1 MAAVVG
7 TALVGE
13 GKPGLDLGREG
24 VEEILSRG
32 IPEALVRG
40 KRVLVLTPDTT
51 RTCPLPRLVAGLR
64 AVVGRSAARLD
75 FMVALG
81 SHTALSEEQIL
92 ALYGISPQRRAAEFP
107 TTRFLNH
114 RWDLPGTLMPVGT
127 IGADEIERLTGGLFR
142 EAVNIDINRTISDY
156 DLLLILGP
164 VFPHEVVGMSG
175 GNKYLFPGIS
185 GGDFLHFFHW
195 LGAVIT
201 CWKTI
206 GYKHTPVRQV
216 VDRAAQMVAV
226 PRHCVAMVVG
236 PGNTLAGLF
245 VGSPEE
251 AWSRAADLS
260 AQLHVVYKAR
270 PYHTVLGEAP
280 EMYDEIWVAGKV
292 MYKLEPVVADGGRL
306 IIYGPHIRTI
316 SRTWGQQLERV
327 GYHVRDYFLKQM
339 DRFRDVPRGVLA
351 HSTHVRGVGTY
362 ENGMERPRIEVIL
375 ATGIPEAMCRQVNLG
390 YADPRTI
397 RLDEYKGRQD
407 EGILYVEHA
416 GEVLHRLESERPI
429 R

>member
-1 MAAVVG
+1 MSTVVG
-7 TALVGE
+7 KGE
-13 GKPGLDLGREG
+13 PYLDLGRDEI
-24 VEEILSRG
+24 EEILSRG
-32 IPEALVRG
+32 IPEELVRG
-40 KRVLVLTPDTT
+40 KRVLVLTPDST
-51 RTCPLPRLVAGLR
+51 RTCPLPRLVAALQ
-64 AVVGRSAARLD
+64 AVVGRVAGRLD

-81 SHTALSEEQIL
+81 SHKPLPEEQIL
-92 ALYGISPQRRAAEFP
+92 SLYGIQSARRAAEFP
-107 TTRFLNH
+107 TTQFLNH
-114 RWDLPGTLMPVGT
+114 RWDLPGTLAKLGT
-127 IGADEIERLTGGLFR
+127 ISAEEIEALTGGLFR
-142 EAVNIDINRTISDY
+142 EAVDVDINRTIYEY

-206 GYKHTPVRQV
+206 GYKQTPVRQA
-216 VDRAAQMVAV
+216 VDRAARMVTV
-226 PRHCVAMVVG
+226 PRHCIAMVVG

-251 AWSRAADLS
+251 AWSHAADLS
-260 AQLHVVYKAR
+260 ARLHIVYKGR
-270 PYHTVLGEAP
+270 PFHTVLGQAP

-306 IIYGPHIRTI
+306 IMYGPHIRTI
-316 SRTWGQQLERV
+316 SHTWGHHLERI

-351 HSTHVRGVGTY
+351 HSTHVKGLGTY
-362 ENGMERPRIEVIL
+362 EGGAERPRIEVVL
-375 ATGIPEAMCRQVNLG
+375 ATAIPEAICRRVNLG
-390 YADPRTI
+390 YADASSI
-397 RLDEYKGRQD
+397 RLEEYKGRED

-416 GEVLHRLESERPI
+416 GEVLHRLDSERAP